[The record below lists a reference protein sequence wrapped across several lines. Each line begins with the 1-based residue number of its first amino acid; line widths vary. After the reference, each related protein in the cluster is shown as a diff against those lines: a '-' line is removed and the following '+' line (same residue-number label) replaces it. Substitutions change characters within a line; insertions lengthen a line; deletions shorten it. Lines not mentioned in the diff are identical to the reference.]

1 MKKKFFL
8 FITIYIS
15 IPCFAQTWQDTSN
28 NIEKIFSRYKLQ
40 NPGCQLSVSR
50 NGSIIFSKAWGM
62 SDLENNIPL
71 SSNSIIEAGSVSKQ
85 FTAAAI
91 LLLEQQR
98 KLSLNDDVRKYIPE
112 LPDYG
117 TVIKLKHMMHHT
129 SGIKDWGSIAQI
141 TGWERGTK
149 IYSNKDALEMIAQQ
163 KTLNNKPG
171 DEFIYSNSNYNLFA
185 IIVKRVSGISLAEFT
200 QKYIF
205 IPAGMKHTQCR
216 DNFRRIVKNG
226 AIAYQKT
233 DTAYES
239 DMPNEDA
246 YGNGGLLTTT
256 EDLLKWNTYYL
267 SGKLGNDTLI
277 SAMLK

>member
-1 MKKKFFL
+1 
-8 FITIYIS
+8 
-15 IPCFAQTWQDTSN
+15 
-28 NIEKIFSRYKLQ
+28 
-40 NPGCQLSVSR
+40 
-50 NGSIIFSKAWGM
+50 M

-117 TVIKLKHMMHHT
+117 TVIKLKHMMDHT

-149 IYSNKDALEMIAQQ
+149 TYSNKDALEMIAQQ

-185 IIVKRVSGISLAEFT
+185 INR
-200 QKYIF
+200 Y
-205 IPAGMKHTQCR
+205 
-216 DNFRRIVKNG
+216 
-226 AIAYQKT
+226 
-233 DTAYES
+233 
-239 DMPNEDA
+239 
-246 YGNGGLLTTT
+246 
-256 EDLLKWNTYYL
+256 
-267 SGKLGNDTLI
+267 
-277 SAMLK
+277 